1 MKIRLSVII
10 KNIIVIIKNIIH
22 RIFCKHEYKWIC
34 STILT
39 YRYCEEPYELV
50 YLDLVCKKC
59 GKEKSIEYTK
69 PLDSDVD

>member
-10 KNIIVIIKNIIH
+10 KNIIR
-22 RIFCKHEYKWIC
+22 RIFCKHEYKWNC

-39 YRYCEEPYELV
+39 YRRCEEPYELI

-69 PLDSDVD
+69 PIDSNVS